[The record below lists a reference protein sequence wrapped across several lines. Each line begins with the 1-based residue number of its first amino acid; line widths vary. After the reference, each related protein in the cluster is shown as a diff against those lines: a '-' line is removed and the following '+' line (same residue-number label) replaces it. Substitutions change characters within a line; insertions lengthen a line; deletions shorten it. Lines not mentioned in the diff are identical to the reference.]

1 MINKAV
7 TMLEMQDAMNRKVDE
22 DWLDKNR
29 EWYRAVWIECAELMD
44 HYGGWKWWKA
54 SSPDIE
60 QVVLEIVDIWH
71 FGLSMQITPA
81 RDYLS
86 VATRLCDEWQADG
99 FDQSVNVKVIM
110 ATNRQDTLDPALLRP
125 GRFDRHITVDRPTLK
140 GRIEMFKVHVRNVPL
155 DDNVDIKRLAE
166 GSIGLTGADIRNL
179 VNEAAL
185 WATRNDKNRA
195 RVMRYI
201 EPQPVSTKVR
211 KRRRSLLFHQ
221 RPTCATS
228 SPIVWNSLTTGGTS
242 QACTKTQT

>member
-86 VATRLCDEWQADG
+86 VATRLCDEWQADAASDGFLLDVETLAAAALHERRFAVVTVKHLLAQVDRG
-99 FDQSVNVKVIM
+99 FDDLFASYVGKNVL
-110 ATNRQDTLDPALLRP
+110 NFFRQDHGYKD
-125 GRFDRHITVDRPTLK
+125 GSYIK
-140 GRIEMFKVHVRNVPL
+140 NWQGKE
-155 DDNVDIKRLAE
+155 DNVHLVEIMQGVDLNAPDVQQAVYT
-166 GSIGLTGADIRNL
+166 GL
-179 VNEAAL
+179 
-185 WATRNDKNRA
+185 ATRYREIA
-195 RVMRYI
+195 G
-201 EPQPVSTKVR
+201 S
-211 KRRRSLLFHQ
+211 
-221 RPTCATS
+221 
-228 SPIVWNSLTTGGTS
+228 
-242 QACTKTQT
+242 

>member
-86 VATRLCDEWQADG
+86 VATRLCDEWQADAASDGFLLDVETLAAAALHERRFAVVTVKHLLAQVDRG
-99 FDQSVNVKVIM
+99 FDDLFASYVGKNVL
-110 ATNRQDTLDPALLRP
+110 NFFRQDHGYKD
-125 GRFDRHITVDRPTLK
+125 GSYIK
-140 GRIEMFKVHVRNVPL
+140 NWQGKE
-155 DDNVDIKRLAE
+155 DNVHLVEIMQGVDLNAPDVQQAVYN
-166 GSIGLTGADIRNL
+166 GL
-179 VNEAAL
+179 
-185 WATRNDKNRA
+185 ATRYREIA
-195 RVMRYI
+195 G
-201 EPQPVSTKVR
+201 S
-211 KRRRSLLFHQ
+211 
-221 RPTCATS
+221 
-228 SPIVWNSLTTGGTS
+228 
-242 QACTKTQT
+242 

>member
-86 VATRLCDEWQADG
+86 VATRLCDEWQADAASDGFLLDVETLAAAALHERRFAVVTVKHLLAQVDRG
-99 FDQSVNVKVIM
+99 FDDLFASYVGKNVL
-110 ATNRQDTLDPALLRP
+110 NFFRQDHGYKDGSYIKFDGNAAVIIDNDRKPRGTRIFGAVARELR
-125 GRFDRHITVDRPTLK
+125 DRK
-140 GRIEMFKVHVRNVPL
+140 FMRIVS
-155 DDNVDIKRLAE
+155 LASE
-166 GSIGLTGADIRNL
+166 
-179 VNEAAL
+179 V
-185 WATRNDKNRA
+185 
-195 RVMRYI
+195 V
-201 EPQPVSTKVR
+201 
-211 KRRRSLLFHQ
+211 
-221 RPTCATS
+221 
-228 SPIVWNSLTTGGTS
+228 
-242 QACTKTQT
+242 

>member
-99 FDQSVNVKVIM
+99 PSDGFLLDVETLASAALHERRFAVVTVKHLLAQVGRGFDDLFASYVGKNVL
-110 ATNRQDTLDPALLRP
+110 NFFRQDHGYKD
-125 GRFDRHITVDRPTLK
+125 GSYVKNWHGK
-140 GRIEMFKVHVRNVPL
+140 E
-155 DDNVDIKRLAE
+155 DNVHLVEIMQGVDLNAPDVQQAVYT
-166 GSIGLTGADIRNL
+166 GL
-179 VNEAAL
+179 
-185 WATRNDKNRA
+185 ATRYREIA
-195 RVMRYI
+195 G
-201 EPQPVSTKVR
+201 S
-211 KRRRSLLFHQ
+211 
-221 RPTCATS
+221 
-228 SPIVWNSLTTGGTS
+228 
-242 QACTKTQT
+242 